1 MNLIMYDK
9 LRRYNKS
16 KSIIVEYVFLT
27 KKIGTYTLQI
37 ILYTGKRYES
47 ISILINLI
55 KDAL

>member
-16 KSIIVEYVFLT
+16 KSIIAEYVFLT

-37 ILYTGKRYES
+37 ILYTVKRYES